1 MGKVLHASYSG
12 YFPSC
17 IGTARTTGV
26 VKGSLSQIMSMY
38 WRVKTWELSSA
49 TGSYIV
55 HIDEDNTVSY
65 EFTEGTKE
73 LGSTNA
79 TSEEALVCSQYF
91 NRSVLITT
99 IVNST
104 YLPGPPS
111 TIYTSFGFLYYP
123 NISKS
128 GENYQMTC
136 QAGVEFAGTDLFSTL
151 YEGLTVGQ
159 IYLSPLDISI
169 PLRAPVGADASGNV
183 NIALNATEWWS
194 YGGLYDTATG
204 ELT

>member
-17 IGTARTTGV
+17 IGTARTTGIV
-26 VKGSLSQIMSMY
+26 EGSLSQIMSMY

-55 HIDEDNTVSY
+55 HIDEDNTVSF

-79 TSEEALVCSQYF
+79 TSEEALVCPQGF
-91 NRSVLITT
+91 NHGALITT
-99 IVNST
+99 IVSST
-104 YLPGPPS
+104 YNPGPPD
-111 TIYTSFGFLYYP
+111 TIYTAFNFFYNP
-123 NISKS
+123 TISKS

-136 QAGVEFAGTDLFSTL
+136 WAGVALQGTDIFSTL
-151 YEGLTVGQ
+151 YEGTTVGQ

-169 PLRAPVGADASGNV
+169 PLRASAGEGVSGNV
-183 NIALNATEWWS
+183 YIALNATEWWS

>member
-1 MGKVLHASYSG
+1 MGRVLHASYSG

-17 IGTARTTGV
+17 IGAARTTGIV
-26 VKGSLSQIMSMY
+26 EGSLSQIMSMY
-38 WRVKTWELSSA
+38 WRVKTWELLSA
-49 TGSYIV
+49 TGSYI
-55 HIDEDNTVSY
+55 IYLDEDNSITY

-91 NRSVLITT
+91 NRGALITT
-99 IVNST
+99 IVDST
-104 YLPGPPS
+104 YFPEPS
-111 TIYTSFGFLYYP
+111 TIYTSFRFSYYP
-123 NISKS
+123 TISKS

-136 QAGVEFAGTDLFSTL
+136 LAGVEVQTTDIFSTL
-151 YEGLTVGQ
+151 YEGTTVGQ

-169 PLRAPVGADASGNV
+169 SLRAPVGVDASGNV
-183 NIALNATEWWS
+183 YFALNATEWWS